1 MWRPRPHGR
10 TWPRA
15 LCLLTA
21 FVPVTAQ
28 AEVQVKTLA
37 DGTKMIFNES
47 TTQRARRTAS
57 TLVPVP
63 SSEVGILIDV
73 HAGRQGLDPRLV
85 QAVMQVESGYNPR
98 ALSSKG
104 AIGLMQL
111 MPDTA
116 RMLEVTDPWDPEENI
131 RGGTIYLRR
140 MLQRFDGSL
149 RRALAAYNAGPTA
162 VARYDDVPPYRET
175 RNFVQ
180 RVLGLYYGNA
190 SALPDLAR
198 AQTAKPPAASAK
210 PEKNGA
216 KVYLTRD
223 ENNRIVFT
231 TSPPKSN

>member
-1 MWRPRPHGR
+1 MWRPRIHGR
-10 TWPRA
+10 IWPRA
-15 LCLLTA
+15 LCLLSA
-21 FVPVTAQ
+21 LLLTAQ

-37 DGTKMIFNES
+37 DGTKMVFNES

-57 TLVPVP
+57 KLVPVP
-63 SSEVGILIDV
+63 SSEIALLIDV

-116 RMLEVTDPWDPEENI
+116 RMLEVTDPWDPEDNI
-131 RGGTIYLRR
+131 RGGTLYLRR

-198 AQTAKPPAASAK
+198 ARTAKPREASAK
-210 PEKNGA
+210 PKKGA

-223 ENNRIVFT
+223 KNNKIVVT
-231 TSPPKSN
+231 TSSPKSN

>member
-1 MWRPRPHGR
+1 MWRPRIHGR

-21 FVPVTAQ
+21 LLPVSAQ

-37 DGTKMIFNES
+37 DGTKMVFNES

-57 TLVPVP
+57 RLVPVP
-63 SSEVGILIDV
+63 SSEIALLIDV

-116 RMLEVTDPWDPEENI
+116 RMLGVTDPWDPGENI
-131 RGGTIYLRR
+131 RGGTTYLRR
-140 MLQRFDGSL
+140 MLQRFDRSL

-180 RVLGLYYGNA
+180 RVLGLYYGDA
-190 SALPDLAR
+190 SALPDLTR
-198 AQTAKPPAASAK
+198 AKPQKTRVASDK
-210 PEKNGA
+210 PKKGA
-216 KVYLTRD
+216 KVYLTYD
-223 ENNRIVFT
+223 ENNRAVFT